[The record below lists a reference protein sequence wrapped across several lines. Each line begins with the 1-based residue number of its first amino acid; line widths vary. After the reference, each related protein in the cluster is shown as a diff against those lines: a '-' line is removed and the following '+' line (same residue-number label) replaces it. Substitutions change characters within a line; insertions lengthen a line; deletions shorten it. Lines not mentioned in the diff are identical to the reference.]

1 MWLPAIEALVLNHP
15 HLKRLRI
22 HDLRHTAASL
32 AISSNANIKAVQRML
47 GHKNASMTLD
57 RYSHLFTEDLEEL
70 AARLD
75 EVYRNAA

>member
-1 MWLPAIEALVLNHP
+1 
-15 HLKRLRI
+15 
-22 HDLRHTAASL
+22 
-32 AISSNANIKAVQRML
+32 ML